1 MTYRLPAEDR
11 TAEALAAYPQ
21 RVRSLMLE
29 VLALPDAERVRRI
42 GKLHADERSRDFAE
56 VLIDLEEDPA
66 ARAFFVGMLK
76 EDRRTPPA

>member
-1 MTYRLPAEDR
+1 M
-11 TAEALAAYPQ
+11 AEALATYPR

-29 VLALPDAERVRRI
+29 VLTLPDAERARRI
-42 GKLHADERSRDFAE
+42 GKLHVDECSRAFAE

-76 EDRRTPPA
+76 EDRRTPPAW